1 MKGNLTYTLIA
12 IIVVLFTVQSC
23 SKTKSAIEKLKKSC
37 LYNSKIDYFK
47 KWANTYTE
55 IDQLS
60 ATGTVQSKSIIYPL
74 GYFQLNS
81 NSTYNVLSDNVPQ
94 NGAWDVTDSCQL
106 VLDPK
111 TELERKFD
119 VVLLRND
126 SLIIQRKS
134 GTIMYIQHYI
144 ADKCPSLTLLEQ
156 QWDNTYTS
164 EQSYNSTSVF
174 NTVLIYPVGFFKL
187 NSDFSYNVLS
197 DGVPENGP
205 WELDPVGCKLV
216 LDKGNG
222 NQVQ

>member
-1 MKGNLTYTLIA
+1 
-12 IIVVLFTVQSC
+12 
-23 SKTKSAIEKLKKSC
+23 
-37 LYNSKIDYFK
+37 
-47 KWANTYTE
+47 
-55 IDQLS
+55 
-60 ATGTVQSKSIIYPL
+60 
-74 GYFQLNS
+74 
-81 NSTYNVLSDNVPQ
+81 
-94 NGAWDVTDSCQL
+94 
-106 VLDPK
+106 
-111 TELERKFD
+111 
-119 VVLLRND
+119 
-126 SLIIQRKS
+126 
-134 GTIMYIQHYI
+134 MYIQHYI

-222 NQVQ
+222 NQRAFDIQKITTDTLVIWRKDTVAQINYQQHYLKY